1 MLRYALLHLLMRDW
15 VGMGAFYWSARDAD
29 RGKSVDHVRDEDG
42 KVGRHREKV
51 LCARGE
57 AQRERYAKPLRN
69 HSGTFCKLYRGLSC
83 ANRVVTQCCST
94 VKDEHTDDLVKFA
107 TDALR
112 KRMVKGGSV
121 EMLAAFERMM
131 QQM

>member
-1 MLRYALLHLLMRDW
+1 M
-15 VGMGAFYWSARDAD
+15 
-29 RGKSVDHVRDEDG
+29 
-42 KVGRHREKV
+42 
-51 LCARGE
+51 
-57 AQRERYAKPLRN
+57 
-69 HSGTFCKLYRGLSC
+69 
-83 ANRVVTQCCST
+83 VTQCCST